1 MVATSK
7 AIMPAFDADRL
18 LSMLSQTTPTKPM
31 PRPIHSVR
39 LGCSPRIA
47 ANIAIHSGAE
57 ATATAAMPDD
67 TVCSA

>member
-1 MVATSK
+1 M
-7 AIMPAFDADRL
+7 
-18 LSMLSQTTPTKPM
+18 TTPTKPM